1 MKKKGEASKLQ
12 TPFLDKRKLGKI
24 GNTYKIT
31 FLFLLPT
38 KIMKKKR
45 APSTLQTPFLVS
57 RRKEIKKDRYDTRY
71 NSTKSRF
78 SCREWKRNGLSRRN
92 VPDVHDTFV
101 SYRKDAAIPAKSI
114 SLRPD
119 YGTR

>member
-12 TPFLDKRKLGKI
+12 TPFLAKRKLGKI

-31 FLFLLPT
+31 FLFLSPT

-57 RRKEIKKDRYDTRY
+57 RRKEIKNDRYDTMIPGN

-78 SCREWKRNGLSRRN
+78 SCREEK
-92 VPDVHDTFV
+92 
-101 SYRKDAAIPAKSI
+101 
-114 SLRPD
+114 
-119 YGTR
+119 